1 MFLQVMPTDP
11 AALKEYYDQL
21 LQLFVKGVTV
31 VSFLPLVVGIIKRMY
46 FNKALKVYWLFLLVS
61 LLLYALE
68 PAFIWMVKGNLEFW
82 VPVLKA
88 CNISNTNFLRYTFH
102 INNFTL
108 LGWFLYLIL
117 KPRSVTMAL
126 TTRWLSVALLV
137 AVTINYFFIQGHN
150 VAGGFNST
158 VSALYCFVLPLLSM
172 WFIFNHESRVPLG
185 HNPYFWIN
193 LGLIIPNILGI
204 FLYFAGDILSNEDY
218 EMYAWLNIAKYL
230 IEILAQLLTALGFY
244 YARNVKYLQH

>member
-1 MFLQVMPTDP
+1 MLLQVMSTDP
-11 AALKEYYDQL
+11 ATLKEYFGQL
-21 LQLFVKGVTV
+21 LQLFVKGVTII
-31 VSFLPLVVGIIKRMY
+31 SFLPLVVGIIKRSY

-68 PAFIWMVKGNLEFW
+68 PAFIWMVKRDLDFW
-82 VPVLKA
+82 IPVLKA
-88 CNISNTNFLRYTFH
+88 CSISDTNFLRYTFH

-126 TTRWLSVALLV
+126 TTRWLSIALLI
-137 AVTINYFFIQGHN
+137 AVTINYFFIQGYN

-158 VSALYCFVLPLLSM
+158 VSALYCFTLPLLSM

-204 FLYFAGDILSNEDY
+204 FLYFAGDILSREDY
-218 EMYAWLNIAKYL
+218 VLYARLNIAKYL
-230 IEILAQLLTALGFY
+230 IEMLAQILTAIGFY
-244 YARNVKYLQH
+244 YAKNVKYLQQ